1 MSKSDIYISGLCA
14 GATVKRRQKTNTFL
28 CPNVKSHTYLDRKKR
43 QIILGGIQVASV
55 VALAKVSSMSEQF
68 IISQPLTL
76 LVYGPRIKKAYSE
89 HTEKGKQSTVR
100 ALNIQLARGD
110 WGKVKLRA
118 SPSSYTAD

>member
-1 MSKSDIYISGLCA
+1 
-14 GATVKRRQKTNTFL
+14 
-28 CPNVKSHTYLDRKKR
+28 
-43 QIILGGIQVASV
+43 
-55 VALAKVSSMSEQF
+55 MSEQF

-110 WGKVKLRA
+110 
-118 SPSSYTAD
+118 

>member
-14 GATVKRRQKTNTFL
+14 GATVKRRQKTNKFL
-28 CPNVKSHTYLDRKKR
+28 CPNVKSHTYLDREKKR

-55 VALAKVSSMSEQF
+55 VALAEVSSMSEQF

-110 WGKVKLRA
+110 
-118 SPSSYTAD
+118 